1 MTSCYLDQTKIT
13 NWYNLKKKEKKQ
25 DFIFKKT
32 GKKSSEVQMETFCL
46 PPNCGALVLTAVRL
60 PRSLWFTPYKET
72 KGSNQKYIRSITHF
86 QPTDGAQVTLA
97 NGSQV
102 MMIWDHSPTYHRR
115 IAKTFDCLKDPTT
128 YGSHRKGPTTVVHN
142 APGAKN
148 GKERK
153 KEKRWA
159 YFSFINH
166 KTLFVNN
173 GYTTDSRAGLT
184 ATSNIWP
191 IKYKD

>member
-1 MTSCYLDQTKIT
+1 MA
-13 NWYNLKKKEKKQ
+13 
-25 DFIFKKT
+25 
-32 GKKSSEVQMETFCL
+32 TFCL

-72 KGSNQKYIRSITHF
+72 KGSNQKYIRSLTHF

-102 MMIWDHSPTYHRR
+102 MMTWDHSPTYHRR

-148 GKERK
+148 RKEREK
-153 KEKRWA
+153 KRWA

-166 KTLFVNN
+166 KTLFVNK
-173 GYTTDSRAGLT
+173 GYKTDSRAGLT

-191 IKYKD
+191 IKYRQRLRILNRSTSIQPKSSKLQGMELASTPYCSQHFIHSLNY